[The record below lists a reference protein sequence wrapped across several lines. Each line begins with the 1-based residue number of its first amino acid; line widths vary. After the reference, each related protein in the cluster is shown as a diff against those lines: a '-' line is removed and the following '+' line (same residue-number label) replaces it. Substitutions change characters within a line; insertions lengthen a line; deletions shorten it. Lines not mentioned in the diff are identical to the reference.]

1 MSDNTNNQNW
11 QEFQELSNQRILSEQ
26 PDNTV
31 TTSTIETHQLTPS
44 EQNTA
49 VFDTQGMALIFG
61 IGAFII
67 SLICLYTVLKN
78 SKNNQQDKPNKLR
91 IKRKSSAPFGI
102 RPEFL
107 EEAKSERQHR
117 IAQRKKYGIF
127 DKDGKR
133 LK

>member
-31 TTSTIETHQLTPS
+31 TTSTIKTHQLTP
-44 EQNTA
+44 
-49 VFDTQGMALIFG
+49 
-61 IGAFII
+61 